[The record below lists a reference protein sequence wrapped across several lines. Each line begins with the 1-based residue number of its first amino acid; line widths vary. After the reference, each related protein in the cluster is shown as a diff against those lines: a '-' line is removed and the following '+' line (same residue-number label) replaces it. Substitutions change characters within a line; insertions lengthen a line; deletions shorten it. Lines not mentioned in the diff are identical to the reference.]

1 MARIIHTEAEHH
13 EALAALHGL
22 MEIDLPWG
30 RSGDGT

>member
-1 MARIIHTEAEHH
+1 MARIINTEAEHH
-13 EALAALHGL
+13 EALAALDRL